1 MSTSKV
7 FTVGQVLTAA
17 LMNDLPQGSLGITR
31 QTADI
36 GPTVGTTEL
45 GVITAPPVTIAG
57 SNRRIRIS
65 FHARG
70 IDSTVAG
77 DVHQLRIKEGATVLN
92 DSYYVATTGSTTE
105 AKASDFQAIVD
116 SPSVGSHTYSVTI
129 QRIAGTGVA
138 TVRGTATAPQLLNVE
153 DIGAVP

>member
-45 GVITAPPVTIAG
+45 GVITAPAVTIAG

-70 IDSTVAG
+70 VDGTAVNDIYV
-77 DVHQLRIKEGATVLN
+77 LRIKEGATVLN
-92 DSYYVATTGSTTE
+92 ESQYVASTGATTGI
-105 AKASDFQAIVD
+105 ASDFQAIVD
-116 SPSVGSHTYSVTI
+116 SPSVCSHTYSVTI
-129 QRIAGTGVA
+129 TRTGGTGVG
-138 TVRGTATAPQLLNVE
+138 TVRGTAAAPQLLNVE
-153 DIGAVP
+153 DIRAFP